1 MSHLSNSHSAHLN
14 SEMTEKWRLAY
25 LQAMGIDCWV
35 PKSELRSG
43 GENLEVKSNLA
54 EESIVKVET
63 PNDSAPTVAQPVG
76 APLIDKQS
84 IGERSIGER
93 SIGEHNEK
101 ITPQILR
108 SEPDK
113 KLPQTVSDSKDPAQ
127 TTSLLATKDFTPRNK
142 ATSSQYLKLV
152 SWTNQTIKEENSK
165 SILIICRHQIDQP
178 ANSFARANS
187 PSQFMLDYIN
197 ALIGLLPELS
207 FELKI
212 QLAHLSEAGLG
223 KDSSPMDEVLG
234 DCRPDMVLLL
244 GDETV
249 AHLLN
254 KQADV
259 ANLRGRLVELE
270 QNYQALVS
278 YHPFSM
284 IENPALKS
292 LALEDL
298 SNLINYLLHNNRS

>member
-1 MSHLSNSHSAHLN
+1 VSHLSNSHGAHFD
-14 SEMTEKWRLAY
+14 SEMTEELRFAY
-25 LQAMGIDCWV
+25 LQAMEIDCWV
-35 PKSELRSG
+35 PKSELRSVE
-43 GENLEVKSNLA
+43 ENFEIKSKPAAESPTAAKTPLESAL
-54 EESIVKVET
+54 IV
-63 PNDSAPTVAQPVG
+63 NQPIIEQ
-76 APLIDKQS
+76 LIDKQP
-84 IGERSIGER
+84 
-93 SIGEHNEK
+93 IGEHDEK
-101 ITPQILR
+101 IIPQTLR
-108 SEPDK
+108 SEPDRNIT
-113 KLPQTVSDSKDPAQ
+113 QTVFDSKDSAQ
-127 TTSLLATKDFTPRNK
+127 TASFSATKEFTPKNK
-142 ATSSQYLKLV
+142 AASNKYLKLV

-165 SILIICRHQIDQP
+165 NILIICRHQIDQP
-178 ANSFARANS
+178 ANSFARVNS

-234 DCRPDMVLLL
+234 DCKPDLVLLL
-244 GDETV
+244 GDETA
-249 AHLLN
+249 AHLLD

-259 ANLRGRLVELE
+259 ASLRGRLVELE
-270 QNYQALVS
+270 QNHQALVS

-298 SNLINYLLHNNRS
+298 SNLVSYLLQNNRS